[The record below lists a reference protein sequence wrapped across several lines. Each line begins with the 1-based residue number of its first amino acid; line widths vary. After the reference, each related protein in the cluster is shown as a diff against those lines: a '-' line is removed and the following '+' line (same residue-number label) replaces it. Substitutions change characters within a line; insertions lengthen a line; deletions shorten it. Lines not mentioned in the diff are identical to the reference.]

1 MTRRHR
7 RGAKRPVRMQLATLT
22 ISTTLVLV
30 LLGLVALTVLTA
42 RNMSRYMR
50 ENLTVTLMLG
60 DSVSSAQCRDL
71 RLRLSHKPY
80 VRHVTYVSK
89 EQALKEQTQAMGSDP
104 SEFLG
109 VNPFVAT
116 LEVQLVADYANID
129 SLRWIAKA
137 LRKDQRVTDV
147 AYQEDL
153 MASVNRN
160 LNRVSLALLVLAV
173 LLTFVSFSLINN
185 SVRLGIYARRFQIH
199 TMKLV
204 GAKWSFIRRPFLR
217 RAFWMGVLAS
227 LLACMVLGGMVYAL
241 WQYEPAA
248 TCVLSWTEVAVG
260 AAVVFAFGI
269 VISTLCTRISVN
281 HFLKMKAGELHYQ

>member
-1 MTRRHR
+1 
-7 RGAKRPVRMQLATLT
+7 MQLATLT

-42 RNMSRYMR
+42 RNMSRYMK

-60 DSVSSAQCRDL
+60 DSVTTAQSRDL
-71 RLRLSHKPY
+71 RLQLANQPY
-80 VRHVTYVSK
+80 VRRVTYVSK
-89 EQALKEQTQAMGSDP
+89 EQALKEQTEAMGSDP

-116 LEVQLVADYANID
+116 LEVQMVADYANLD

-137 LRKDQRVTDV
+137 LKKDQRVTEV

-153 MASVNRN
+153 MDSVNRN
-160 LNRVSLALLVLAV
+160 LNRVSLALLVVAV

-204 GAKWSFIRRPFLR
+204 GARWSFIRRPFLK
-217 RAFWMGVLAS
+217 RAFWMGMLAS
-227 LLACMVLGGMVYAL
+227 LLACTVLGGMVYAL

-248 TCVLSWTEVAVG
+248 ADFVSWQEMALGAV
-260 AAVVFAFGI
+260 VVFAFGI

-281 HFLKMKAGELHYQ
+281 HFLKMKAGELYNR